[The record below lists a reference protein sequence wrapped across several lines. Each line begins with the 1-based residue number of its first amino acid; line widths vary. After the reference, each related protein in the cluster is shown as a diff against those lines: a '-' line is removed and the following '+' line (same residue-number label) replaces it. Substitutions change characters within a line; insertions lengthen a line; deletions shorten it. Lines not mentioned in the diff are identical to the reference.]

1 MYQLLRCKCFYCHK
15 LRMSNFKV
23 RYHLVKL
30 KLLEMGDVA
39 NAMALQD
46 ILQPS
51 QQIFDDDKEGEQD
64 KAMSHDAE
72 QALRSFEQRYA
83 AFAAKH
89 SHFSNVPGAEG
100 DASAAPKQRRA
111 VDPYIKDL
119 QAEVI
124 ENFQKLAMGVKAC
137 ENCGAHTAPLRKD
150 GYTKLFQKPMPKRLR
165 VSMTAKRMK
174 AKVKILLL

>member
-1 MYQLLRCKCFYCHK
+1 
-15 LRMSNFKV
+15 MSNFKV

-51 QQIFDDDKEGEQD
+51 QQIFDDDKDGEQD

-83 AFAAKH
+83 AFATKH
-89 SHFSNVPGAEG
+89 SHFSNVPGAKSDLHG
-100 DASAAPKQRRA
+100 SAQKQKRST
-111 VDPYIKDL
+111 DPYIKDL

-124 ENFQKLAMGVKAC
+124 EAFQKAAMGIKAC

-165 VSMTAKRMK
+165 ASMTLKRMK
-174 AKVKILLL
+174 VKVRVL